1 MMKNSTTTAR
11 AKVFLS
17 FAGVDHAHAR
27 RLGSFLS
34 MAGAEVFTTETLSA
48 AEDWLSIVR
57 QEIAKCDAFAVVL
70 TPNAVKSNFVLVELG
85 AAWAMGKP
93 IIAVVTAPGLVS
105 EIPVELDPRNVVE
118 MDDVDLPRLLDRIL
132 SRSIGRAARTQ
143 EGGKRTRKTVLKSKQ
158 NV

>member
-1 MMKNSTTTAR
+1 MMKNSTTTTR

-17 FAGVDHAHAR
+17 FAAVDHAHAR
-27 RLGSFLS
+27 RLESFLS

-57 QEIAKCDAFAVVL
+57 QEIAKCDAFAVIL

-105 EIPVELDPRNVVE
+105 EIPVELDPRNVVQ
-118 MDDVDLPRLLDRIL
+118 MDDVDLPRLLDRVL
-132 SRSIGRAARTQ
+132 ARSTGQAAESKKAAR
-143 EGGKRTRKTVLKSKQ
+143 GPGKSF
-158 NV
+158 